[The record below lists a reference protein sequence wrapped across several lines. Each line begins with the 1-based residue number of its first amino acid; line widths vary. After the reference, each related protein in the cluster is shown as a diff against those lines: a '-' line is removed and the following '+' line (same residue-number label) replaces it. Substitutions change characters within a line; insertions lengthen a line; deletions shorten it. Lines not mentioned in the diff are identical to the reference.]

1 MSAPQSPLRTFAP
14 SAPIASKL
22 SLRRATNLLLSTDH
36 RHIGLGYLALS
47 LVAVAIGTVLS
58 LLMRLHLTWPDR
70 VLPLH
75 GPILPEDYLA
85 LVTMH
90 GTLMLFFVM
99 TVAPQS
105 GFGNLILP
113 AQIGARRMAFPRL
126 NAAGLWLSAF
136 ALLTLLAAFFV
147 PAGAPLSGW
156 TSYPP
161 LSATPLAGPGQGIGM
176 DLWLASIALFAI
188 ASTMGAVNT
197 LTTIVKL
204 RGEGMT
210 WIRLPLTVWAWFTAA
225 LLAILA
231 FSVLLAAILL
241 LVCDRHLHTGFFL
254 PAQELVNGTLL
265 PHTGDG
271 SPLLWL
277 HLFWFFG
284 HPEVYIAIL
293 PGMGL
298 TSMVLANFARR
309 PVFAYRLM
317 IATTLL
323 IGLLGIVVWGHH
335 MFVAGLNPFAG
346 SAPMLWALGFVS
358 LFITGGLS
366 GPILAQPILDEYLHN
381 TFFVVA
387 HFHLIMAMAG
397 VFGLFCATYYWFPL
411 VFHRTLSESL
421 GKLHFW
427 GTFLGAYATFLPMH
441 LAGLAGESRH
451 YAQLTGP
458 SVAANALLARA
469 VPIQTHVTYGAFF
482 TVLAQLPFVLAVLK
496 AWLSRVPAEPNPWLA
511 TTMEWAP
518 TPTDP
523 ESPEPAMV
531 YRGPCHYA
539 EDGSSMK
546 PQWEPP
552 PTSLSEPE

>member
-1 MSAPQSPLRTFAP
+1 
-14 SAPIASKL
+14 
-22 SLRRATNLLLSTDH
+22 
-36 RHIGLGYLALS
+36 
-47 LVAVAIGTVLS
+47 LV
-58 LLMRLHLTWPDR
+58 
-70 VLPLH
+70 
-75 GPILPEDYLA
+75 
-85 LVTMH
+85 
-90 GTLMLFFVM
+90 
-99 TVAPQS
+99 
-105 GFGNLILP
+105 
-113 AQIGARRMAFPRL
+113 FPRL
-126 NAAGLWLSAF
+126 NAAGFWFTSL
-136 ALLTLLAAFFV
+136 ALLVLLAAFFV
-147 PAGAPLSGW
+147 PAGAPISGW

-161 LSATPLAGPGQGIGM
+161 LSATSLAGPGQGYGM
-176 DLWLASIALFAI
+176 DLWLASIGLFAI
-188 ASTMGAVNT
+188 ASTVSAINI

-225 LLAILA
+225 LLSVLA

-241 LVCDRHLHTGFFL
+241 LVCDRHLHTGFFV

-265 PHTGDG
+265 HPRGDG

-346 SAPMLWALGFVS
+346 TAFAISSIAIALPASAKVLSWIATTWRARPRFSTPMLWALGFVS

-411 VFHRTLSESL
+411 VFRRMLSERL
-421 GKLHFW
+421 GRLHFW
-427 GTFLGAYATFLPMH
+427 LTFFGAYATFLPMH
-441 LAGLAGESRH
+441 LAGLAGEPRH

-458 SVAANALLARA
+458 SPAANALLAQA
-469 VPIQTHVTYGAFF
+469 VPIQTHVTWGAFA
-482 TVLAQLPFVLAVLK
+482 TVLAQIPFFVALVK
-496 AWLSRVPAEPNPWLA
+496 AWRSPAAADGNPWLA

-518 TPTDP
+518 GALHAQAA
-523 ESPEPAMV
+523 EPLAA
-531 YRGPCHYA
+531 YRGPCHYS
-539 EDGSSMK
+539 EDGETMIA
-546 PQWEPP
+546 QWEPP
-552 PTSLSEPE
+552 AASFSPQE